1 MVNKRVRRGDILCMY
16 EHEDA
21 DFTTY
26 YIFINALPNGL
37 YNLVEI
43 DSEGSAVQL
52 VQLRKELF
60 NVPHSLPLALQ
71 SLID

>member
-1 MVNKRVRRGDILCMY
+1 MARLKRGDIVCRYNY
-16 EHEDA
+16 EDV

-37 YNLVEI
+37 YNVVEL
-43 DSEGSAVQL
+43 DSEWSAVQL

-60 NVPHSLPLALQ
+60 TIPYKLPKELQ
-71 SLID
+71 NLTYEG

>member
-1 MVNKRVRRGDILCMY
+1 MANRRMSRGDILCMY
-16 EHEDA
+16 EHADV

-37 YNLVEI
+37 YNLVEL

-60 NVPHSLPLALQ
+60 NVPHTLPKYLQ
-71 SLID
+71 NLND

>member
-1 MVNKRVRRGDILCMY
+1 MANKRLSRGDIVCRYNY
-16 EHEDA
+16 EDV

-26 YIFINALPNGL
+26 YIFINALPTGV
-37 YNLVEI
+37 YNVVEL

-60 NVPHSLPLALQ
+60 NVPYKLPKELQ
-71 SLID
+71 NLID